1 MPNVALRMGCR
12 IVEGNDK
19 TIPTKFGN
27 FVRSIR
33 TNRGMSQKEVA
44 YKLGIK
50 SESTISKWEQG
61 IAMPSVKEVLYG
73 MIDIFTLDNYELA
86 KLYDL
91 GDDMMKNTL
100 RDDKRIQ
107 KMLELRKQGLTNKQ
121 IANDLGCAVS
131 TVYENIGKRSISVQ
145 KAEEQNK
152 PCPIPEKVDHI
163 PEAEETKQE
172 EKTMPSIIPAKPPIT
187 SPKANTIGVLSI
199 RKEVRILEL
208 NGTICNYKVNTGS
221 GEIELISFPDRASLV
236 EGILDRRALDSM
248 ISELQS
254 IRTLL

>member
-1 MPNVALRMGCR
+1 MPNVALKMGCR

-121 IANDLGCAVS
+121 IANDLGCSVS
-131 TVYENIGKRSISVQ
+131 NVYENIGKRSISVQ

-152 PCPIPEKVDHI
+152 PCPIPE
-163 PEAEETKQE
+163 ETKRE
-172 EKTMPSIIPAKPPIT
+172 ESNIPSVIPAKPPIT
-187 SPKANTIGVLSI
+187 SPKVNTVGVLSI